1 MDGKRWVN
9 SKCSVMVEGIEL
21 ADRLDME
28 KVRDER
34 ITDPIRSKRLSLLQ
48 GPLCQ
53 QFAAWLFAS
62 SRSIGESVHASVLRQ
77 SLNNT

>member
-34 ITDPIRSKRLSLLQ
+34 LTDDMIL
-48 GPLCQ
+48 
-53 QFAAWLFAS
+53 
-62 SRSIGESVHASVLRQ
+62 V
-77 SLNNT
+77 